1 MSFKWREVRGAIII
15 KLMSVYK
22 RSIFL
27 INPRFQIRFSLVIC
41 SLVWISSLIYPFTI
55 IELFSSFT
63 RMNPQAAEALKGAR
77 TELLIFLGAYQLL
90 YIGIVF
96 VLCIFL
102 THKIA
107 GPMYKL
113 TNYLRNIA
121 QGTAPSIITFRD
133 GDNFPEVAEE
143 VNNAFDRIAD
153 NREDDYAYLT
163 EITTYVNNLA
173 LVVPEDK
180 RPVLNEIN
188 ARLKDIQKRLRPDE

>member
-1 MSFKWREVRGAIII
+1 
-15 KLMSVYK
+15 MSVYK

-27 INPRFQIRFSLVIC
+27 INPKFQIRFSLVIC

-55 IELFSSFT
+55 IELFNTFS
-63 RMNPQAAEALKGAR
+63 RMNPQAAEGLKAAR

-90 YIGIVF
+90 YVGIVF

-113 TNYLRNIA
+113 TNYLRGITEGANP
-121 QGTAPSIITFRD
+121 GMVTFRD
-133 GDNFPEVAEE
+133 GDHFAEVAQE
-143 VNNAFDRIAD
+143 VNNAFDRLAD
-153 NREDDYAYLT
+153 TREDDYAYIT
-163 EITTYVNNLA
+163 EITSYVNNLA

-180 RPVLNEIN
+180 RPVLNEII
-188 ARLKDIQKRLRPDE
+188 ARLKDIQKRIHSEE

>member
-1 MSFKWREVRGAIII
+1 
-15 KLMSVYK
+15 MSVYK

-27 INPRFQIRFSLVIC
+27 INPRFQIRFSLVVC
-41 SLVWISSLIYPFTI
+41 SLVWISSLIYPFII
-55 IELFSSFT
+55 IELFNSFS
-63 RMNPQAAEALKGAR
+63 RMNPQAAQALNDAR
-77 TELLIFLGAYQLL
+77 SELLVFLGAYQLL
-90 YIGIVF
+90 YMGIVF

-113 TNYLRNIA
+113 TNYLRKIA
-121 QGTAPSIITFRD
+121 HGEPPSIITFRD
-133 GDNFPEVAEE
+133 GDNFAEVAEE
-143 VNNAFDRIAD
+143 VNNAFDRLAD
-153 NREDDYAYLT
+153 NRDDDYAYLT
-163 EITTYVNNLA
+163 EITSYVNNLA